1 MSSTKYWTQNLL
13 VGCIICLHLKLVN
26 KNYINFTWQES
37 STLMI
42 TSQNEE
48 MDNNSWL
55 LQDFKTLKP

>member
-48 MDNNSWL
+48 MD
-55 LQDFKTLKP
+55 K